1 MSRAAR
7 AAAAF
12 VAAAALTL
20 AGCTDPDPSG
30 TTDGTPTPS
39 TSPSSSPTRAE
50 PGFKACLLRISGGF
64 EDRAFSQAAS
74 DGLERAADELGI
86 KTLVVDADA
95 TSEYTDDLNALVA
108 RGCDVVT
115 TVSYLLGDA
124 TTTAARK
131 HPDVDFS
138 IVDFSYDRP
147 PENLRG
153 LLFDSA
159 SPSFLAGYLA
169 AGVTE
174 TGIVGTFGGAQ
185 IPGVTVYMDG
195 FHAGV
200 ERYNDDNGAEVE
212 LLGWDREAQRGT
224 FTNDFDNPTKGQS
237 VAAEMITQGADVIF
251 PVAEATGLGALQ
263 AVQRAGVRAIWPDT
277 DGCVSSPRYCD
288 VLLTS
293 VLKAMDVAVFDSI
306 SDSVA
311 GTFDNRTYLGTLEND
326 GVGLASYSQ
335 DAVPAELEDQVGEL
349 EQQMVDG
356 ELEVE

>member
-1 MSRAAR
+1 MA
-7 AAAAF
+7 
-12 VAAAALTL
+12 VAALTL
-20 AGCTDPDPSG
+20 AGCTDPDSG
-30 TTDGTPTPS
+30 DSTEGTPSPT
-39 TSPSSSPTRAE
+39 TSPTSVPTRAD
-50 PGFKACLLRISGGF
+50 PGFKACLLRISGGL
-64 EDRAFSQAAS
+64 EDRAFSEAAS
-74 DGLERAADELGI
+74 EGLQRAGDELGI
-86 KTLVVDADA
+86 RTVVVDTDA

-108 RGCDVVT
+108 RGCDAVT

-124 TTTAARK
+124 TSIAARR
-131 HPDVDFS
+131 HPEVDFA

-147 PENLRG
+147 ADNLRG

-174 TGIVGTFGGAQ
+174 TDVVGTFGGAQ

-200 ERYNDDNGAEVE
+200 EQYNDDNGTEVE
-212 LLGWDREAQRGT
+212 LLGWDREAQNGT
-224 FTNDFDNPTKGQS
+224 FTNDFDSRTKGQS

-251 PVAEATGLGALQ
+251 PVAEVTGLGALQ
-263 AVQRAGVRAIWPDT
+263 AVQRAGVRAVWPDT
-277 DGCVSSPRYCD
+277 DGCASAPRYCD

-293 VLKAMDVAVFDSI
+293 VLKGIDVAVFDSI

-311 GTFDNRTYLGTLEND
+311 GTFDKRTYLGTLENG
-326 GVGLASYSQ
+326 GVGLAPYAD

-349 EQQMVDG
+349 EQQIVEG